1 MSEGKI
7 TRWLTIPAASTEY
20 CLHPKTLYTLCREC
34 RIPFA
39 RIPSLHGGRGQ
50 LRIDRVR
57 LDEMLEAQEI
67 VLDVRVRR

>member
-1 MSEGKI
+1 VIMASER
-7 TRWLTIPAASTEY
+7 RWLSIAEASAAY
-20 CLHPKTLYTLCREC
+20 GLHTKTLYELCR
-34 RIPFA
+34 RQLVPHS
-39 RIPSLHGGRGQ
+39 RIPSLRGGRGQ

>member
-7 TRWLTIPAASTEY
+7 ARWLTIPAASAEY
-20 CLHPKTLYTLCREC
+20 GLHPKTLYKLCRER